1 MILDLRPLLRGEL
14 PALEVDYTL
23 TPPPMEGIIFPEP
36 ARITGKIEDHT
47 GYMRLTLSCDVPYT
61 GECARCLAP
70 VDGRL
75 VFDFCRTVVDEKGYR
90 TVSDTDDFD
99 EDEYVIVRDGM
110 LDIDEQL
117 AEALLLEFP
126 FRLLCSEDCP
136 GLCPKCGKPLREG
149 DCGCVTKEIDPRFE
163 ILKKLLEKDE
173 NV

>member
-14 PALEVDYTL
+14 PVIDVDYTL
-23 TPPPMEGIIFPEP
+23 TPPPMEGIIFPQP
-36 ARITGKIEDHT
+36 ARVYGKVQDKG
-47 GYMRLTLSCDVPYT
+47 GYIDLSLSCDVPYV

-70 VDGRL
+70 VEGRL
-75 VFDFCRTVVDEKGYR
+75 VFDFGRTVVDEKGYAA
-90 TVSDTDDFD
+90 VSDTDDFD
-99 EDEYVIVRDGM
+99 EDEYVVVRDGR

-117 AEALLLEFP
+117 EEALLLEFP
-126 FRLLCSEDCP
+126 MRLLCREDCP
-136 GLCPKCGKPLREG
+136 GLCPKCGKPRSEG